1 MCVRRFLSLPI
12 AAALLGILAST
23 VGCGDANM
31 GRVHG
36 TVTLDGQP
44 LDGAMVTFAPAE
56 GGGRPAAG
64 RTDNRGRYQLVFSRD
79 ARGAMVGP
87 HTVSIS
93 TYSEVPGEDGNDQVI
108 PERVP
113 AQYNVN
119 SDLTRNVERGS
130 NEFNF
135 DLQSDG
141 EIITHIE

>member
-1 MCVRRFLSLPI
+1 MCVRRFLSLSI
-12 AAALLGILAST
+12 MAALLGILAMT
-23 VGCGDANM
+23 VGCGDPNM
-31 GRVHG
+31 GRVYG

-79 ARGAMVGP
+79 ARGALVGP
-87 HTVSIS
+87 HRVSIS
-93 TYSEVPGEDGNDQVI
+93 TYNELPGEDGDDQVI

-113 AQYNVN
+113 AQYNVQ
-119 SDLTRNVERGS
+119 SELTRTVERGS